1 MRAIIFMY
9 LHTHFVCFV
18 RRTEALVKR
27 TDTIYV
33 QNLVGKN
40 ISYKE
45 AMRMKVS
52 SNKRKTLIRGADP
65 LKRGRVGPSF
75 ELLLLLL
82 NSITIYF
89 SEFIVTFVEN
99 EPKEIDCKGC
109 I

>member
-1 MRAIIFMY
+1 
-9 LHTHFVCFV
+9 
-18 RRTEALVKR
+18 
-27 TDTIYV
+27 
-33 QNLVGKN
+33 
-40 ISYKE
+40 
-45 AMRMKVS
+45 MKVS

-99 EPKEIDCKGC
+99 EPKEIDCKGLKSSY
-109 I
+109 